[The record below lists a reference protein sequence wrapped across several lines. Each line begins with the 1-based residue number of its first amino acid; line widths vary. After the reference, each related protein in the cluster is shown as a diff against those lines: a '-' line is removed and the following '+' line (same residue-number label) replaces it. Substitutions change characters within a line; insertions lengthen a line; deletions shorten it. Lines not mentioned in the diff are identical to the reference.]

1 MQVLHFC
8 IYTTLVVAAWSRGMI
23 LPLGGSGLGFDSRS
37 GPFFFV
43 PFLFVRLRDEI
54 DAYGRQL
61 SIALIFLLQ
70 RAILKVH

>member
-1 MQVLHFC
+1 M
-8 IYTTLVVAAWSRGMI
+8 AAWSRGMI

-37 GPFFFV
+37 GPFF
-43 PFLFVRLRDEI
+43 LFCLRDEI

-70 RAILKVH
+70 RAILKVATNTSIVSRGFEVYKK